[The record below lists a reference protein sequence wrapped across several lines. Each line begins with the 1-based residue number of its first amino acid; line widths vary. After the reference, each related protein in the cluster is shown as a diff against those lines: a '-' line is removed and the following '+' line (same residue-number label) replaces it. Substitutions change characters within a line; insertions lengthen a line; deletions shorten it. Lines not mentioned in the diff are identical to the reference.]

1 MADKLI
7 LTEEQ
12 MMSRLL
18 KELTAGMDLSNED
31 LHGQVVLY
39 TGYYKQMDGSYSDVE
54 DPEYSD
60 DPTDA

>member
-12 MMSRLL
+12 VMLQIL
-18 KELTAGMDLSNED
+18 KEFRKGMDSSND
-31 LHGQVVLY
+31 DGHGQVVLY
-39 TGYYKQMDGSYSDVE
+39 TGYYKQMDGTYSDQE